1 MRRRLRELAVL
12 VAVGGLMM
20 AGCSSSDKKASV
32 TDAQGKNVAESQSQ
46 DEGSKKVTFVLKS
59 LGSNYWVQLKAG
71 AVDKAEELGIDLE
84 VLAPSS
90 DNATEDQIRMLED
103 QVVSGV
109 DLVLVAPSN
118 SGAQVATFDKVVDAG
133 IPLICVDTNGLMGEN
148 GAGKSTLIKLLTGA
162 YKPDEGEMLLDGQPL
177 KVNGPKDAMNMGLT
191 AIYQELNVIPKL
203 TVWENIFLGR
213 ELRNKKGLLDIP
225 QMKERAKE
233 LLQQL
238 RQNIDVDE
246 KVENLGMGHQ
256 QMVEICKALVLESRL
271 IIMDEPT
278 SSLSAGETEELLR
291 TARELRDRGM
301 AIVFISHHMDE
312 IFRICDR
319 LTVLRDGCVIQSM
332 LAKDTNTENLI
343 KLMVG
348 RDINQQFPKIVAAKK
363 EELLRIE
370 DFTSEDGSFKDISF
384 SVCGGEVLGFAGLVG
399 AGRTEVMRAIFGADA
414 RKTGKVYVKG
424 KEADIRS
431 PKAAI
436 SYGIAFLTEDRKGEG
451 LVLSNTVGFNI
462 NLSTFEKSK
471 RGLLLNNALLRNKA
485 KNDITQLRIKTP
497 SINTTVRGLSGG
509 NQQKVVIA
517 KWLETNADIFI
528 MDEPTRGLDVG
539 AKLEVYNI
547 INNLVSEGKAV
558 IMVSSELPEVMGMSD
573 RIIVMHEG
581 YMAGEFKR
589 DEVEREA
596 IMMAASGGEQND
608 RYSNDNG

>member
-1 MRRRLRELAVL
+1 ME
-12 VAVGGLMM
+12 
-20 AGCSSSDKKASV
+20 C
-32 TDAQGKNVAESQSQ
+32 
-46 DEGSKKVTFVLKS
+46 
-59 LGSNYWVQLKAG
+59 
-71 AVDKAEELGIDLE
+71 
-84 VLAPSS
+84 
-90 DNATEDQIRMLED
+90 
-103 QVVSGV
+103 
-109 DLVLVAPSN
+109 
-118 SGAQVATFDKVVDAG
+118 
-133 IPLICVDTNGLMGEN
+133 PLIELRKVSKFFPGVIALNKADLKLYSGEVHGLMGEN

-451 LVLSNTVGFNI
+451 LMLSNTVGFNI

>member
-1 MRRRLRELAVL
+1 ME
-12 VAVGGLMM
+12 
-20 AGCSSSDKKASV
+20 C
-32 TDAQGKNVAESQSQ
+32 
-46 DEGSKKVTFVLKS
+46 
-59 LGSNYWVQLKAG
+59 
-71 AVDKAEELGIDLE
+71 
-84 VLAPSS
+84 
-90 DNATEDQIRMLED
+90 
-103 QVVSGV
+103 
-109 DLVLVAPSN
+109 
-118 SGAQVATFDKVVDAG
+118 
-133 IPLICVDTNGLMGEN
+133 PLIELRKVSKFFPGVIALNKADLKLYSGEVHGLMGEN

-471 RGLLLNNALLRNKA
+471 RGLLLNSALLRNKA

>member
-1 MRRRLRELAVL
+1 MFNIKVSKFFPGVIALN
-12 VAVGGLMM
+12 
-20 AGCSSSDKKASV
+20 KA
-32 TDAQGKNVAESQSQ
+32 D
-46 DEGSKKVTFVLKS
+46 LKLYS
-59 LGSNYWVQLKAG
+59 G
-71 AVDKAEELGIDLE
+71 E
-84 VLAPSS
+84 VH
-90 DNATEDQIRMLED
+90 
-103 QVVSGV
+103 
-109 DLVLVAPSN
+109 
-118 SGAQVATFDKVVDAG
+118 
-133 IPLICVDTNGLMGEN
+133 GLMGEN

>member
-1 MRRRLRELAVL
+1 ME
-12 VAVGGLMM
+12 
-20 AGCSSSDKKASV
+20 C
-32 TDAQGKNVAESQSQ
+32 
-46 DEGSKKVTFVLKS
+46 
-59 LGSNYWVQLKAG
+59 
-71 AVDKAEELGIDLE
+71 
-84 VLAPSS
+84 
-90 DNATEDQIRMLED
+90 
-103 QVVSGV
+103 
-109 DLVLVAPSN
+109 
-118 SGAQVATFDKVVDAG
+118 
-133 IPLICVDTNGLMGEN
+133 PLIELRKVSKFFPGVIALNKADLKLYSGEVHGLMGEN

-384 SVCGGEVLGFAGLVG
+384 SVCGGEVLGFARLVG

>member
-1 MRRRLRELAVL
+1 ME
-12 VAVGGLMM
+12 
-20 AGCSSSDKKASV
+20 C
-32 TDAQGKNVAESQSQ
+32 
-46 DEGSKKVTFVLKS
+46 
-59 LGSNYWVQLKAG
+59 
-71 AVDKAEELGIDLE
+71 
-84 VLAPSS
+84 
-90 DNATEDQIRMLED
+90 
-103 QVVSGV
+103 
-109 DLVLVAPSN
+109 
-118 SGAQVATFDKVVDAG
+118 
-133 IPLICVDTNGLMGEN
+133 PLIELRKVSKFFPGVIALNKADLKLYSGEVHGLMGEN

-301 AIVFISHHMDE
+301 TIVFISHHMDE

>member
-1 MRRRLRELAVL
+1 ME
-12 VAVGGLMM
+12 
-20 AGCSSSDKKASV
+20 C
-32 TDAQGKNVAESQSQ
+32 
-46 DEGSKKVTFVLKS
+46 
-59 LGSNYWVQLKAG
+59 
-71 AVDKAEELGIDLE
+71 
-84 VLAPSS
+84 
-90 DNATEDQIRMLED
+90 
-103 QVVSGV
+103 
-109 DLVLVAPSN
+109 
-118 SGAQVATFDKVVDAG
+118 
-133 IPLICVDTNGLMGEN
+133 PLIELRKVSKFFPGVIALNKADLKLYSGEVHGLMGEN
-148 GAGKSTLIKLLTGA
+148 GAGKSTVIKLLTGA

>member
-1 MRRRLRELAVL
+1 ME
-12 VAVGGLMM
+12 
-20 AGCSSSDKKASV
+20 C
-32 TDAQGKNVAESQSQ
+32 
-46 DEGSKKVTFVLKS
+46 
-59 LGSNYWVQLKAG
+59 
-71 AVDKAEELGIDLE
+71 
-84 VLAPSS
+84 
-90 DNATEDQIRMLED
+90 
-103 QVVSGV
+103 
-109 DLVLVAPSN
+109 
-118 SGAQVATFDKVVDAG
+118 
-133 IPLICVDTNGLMGEN
+133 PLIELRKVSKFFPGVIALNKADLKLYSGEVHGLMGEN

-471 RGLLLNNALLRNKA
+471 QGLLLNNALLRNKA

>member
-1 MRRRLRELAVL
+1 ME
-12 VAVGGLMM
+12 
-20 AGCSSSDKKASV
+20 C
-32 TDAQGKNVAESQSQ
+32 
-46 DEGSKKVTFVLKS
+46 
-59 LGSNYWVQLKAG
+59 
-71 AVDKAEELGIDLE
+71 
-84 VLAPSS
+84 
-90 DNATEDQIRMLED
+90 
-103 QVVSGV
+103 
-109 DLVLVAPSN
+109 
-118 SGAQVATFDKVVDAG
+118 
-133 IPLICVDTNGLMGEN
+133 PLIELRKVSKFFPGVIALNKADLKLYSGEVHGLMGEN

-301 AIVFISHHMDE
+301 AIVFISHYMDE

>member
-1 MRRRLRELAVL
+1 ME
-12 VAVGGLMM
+12 
-20 AGCSSSDKKASV
+20 C
-32 TDAQGKNVAESQSQ
+32 
-46 DEGSKKVTFVLKS
+46 
-59 LGSNYWVQLKAG
+59 
-71 AVDKAEELGIDLE
+71 
-84 VLAPSS
+84 
-90 DNATEDQIRMLED
+90 
-103 QVVSGV
+103 
-109 DLVLVAPSN
+109 
-118 SGAQVATFDKVVDAG
+118 
-133 IPLICVDTNGLMGEN
+133 PLIELRKVSKFFPGVIALNKADLKLYSGEVHGLMGEN

-596 IMMAASGGEQND
+596 ILMAASGGEQND

>member
-1 MRRRLRELAVL
+1 ME
-12 VAVGGLMM
+12 
-20 AGCSSSDKKASV
+20 C
-32 TDAQGKNVAESQSQ
+32 
-46 DEGSKKVTFVLKS
+46 
-59 LGSNYWVQLKAG
+59 
-71 AVDKAEELGIDLE
+71 
-84 VLAPSS
+84 
-90 DNATEDQIRMLED
+90 
-103 QVVSGV
+103 
-109 DLVLVAPSN
+109 
-118 SGAQVATFDKVVDAG
+118 
-133 IPLICVDTNGLMGEN
+133 PLIELRKVSKFFPGVIALNKADLKLYSGEVHGLMGEN
-148 GAGKSTLIKLLTGA
+148 GAGKATLIKLLTGA

>member
-1 MRRRLRELAVL
+1 ME
-12 VAVGGLMM
+12 
-20 AGCSSSDKKASV
+20 C
-32 TDAQGKNVAESQSQ
+32 
-46 DEGSKKVTFVLKS
+46 
-59 LGSNYWVQLKAG
+59 
-71 AVDKAEELGIDLE
+71 
-84 VLAPSS
+84 
-90 DNATEDQIRMLED
+90 
-103 QVVSGV
+103 
-109 DLVLVAPSN
+109 
-118 SGAQVATFDKVVDAG
+118 
-133 IPLICVDTNGLMGEN
+133 PLIELRKVSKFFPGVIALNKADLKLYSGEVHGLMGEN

-547 INNLVSEGKAV
+547 INNLVSEGKAD
-558 IMVSSELPEVMGMSD
+558 IMVSTELPEVMGMSD

>member
-1 MRRRLRELAVL
+1 ME
-12 VAVGGLMM
+12 
-20 AGCSSSDKKASV
+20 C
-32 TDAQGKNVAESQSQ
+32 
-46 DEGSKKVTFVLKS
+46 
-59 LGSNYWVQLKAG
+59 
-71 AVDKAEELGIDLE
+71 
-84 VLAPSS
+84 
-90 DNATEDQIRMLED
+90 
-103 QVVSGV
+103 
-109 DLVLVAPSN
+109 
-118 SGAQVATFDKVVDAG
+118 
-133 IPLICVDTNGLMGEN
+133 PLIELRKVSKFFPGVIALNKADLKLYSGEVHGLMGEN

-225 QMKERAKE
+225 QMKERVKE

>member
-1 MRRRLRELAVL
+1 ME
-12 VAVGGLMM
+12 
-20 AGCSSSDKKASV
+20 C
-32 TDAQGKNVAESQSQ
+32 
-46 DEGSKKVTFVLKS
+46 
-59 LGSNYWVQLKAG
+59 
-71 AVDKAEELGIDLE
+71 
-84 VLAPSS
+84 
-90 DNATEDQIRMLED
+90 
-103 QVVSGV
+103 
-109 DLVLVAPSN
+109 
-118 SGAQVATFDKVVDAG
+118 
-133 IPLICVDTNGLMGEN
+133 PLIELRKVSKFFPGVIALNKADLKLYSGEVHGLMGEN

-291 TARELRDRGM
+291 TARELRDRGL

-414 RKTGKVYVKG
+414 RKTGKGYVKG

>member
-1 MRRRLRELAVL
+1 ME
-12 VAVGGLMM
+12 
-20 AGCSSSDKKASV
+20 C
-32 TDAQGKNVAESQSQ
+32 
-46 DEGSKKVTFVLKS
+46 
-59 LGSNYWVQLKAG
+59 
-71 AVDKAEELGIDLE
+71 
-84 VLAPSS
+84 
-90 DNATEDQIRMLED
+90 
-103 QVVSGV
+103 
-109 DLVLVAPSN
+109 
-118 SGAQVATFDKVVDAG
+118 
-133 IPLICVDTNGLMGEN
+133 PLIELRKVSKFFPGVIALNKADLKLYSGEVHGLMGEN

-291 TARELRDRGM
+291 TARELHDRGM

>member
-1 MRRRLRELAVL
+1 ME
-12 VAVGGLMM
+12 
-20 AGCSSSDKKASV
+20 C
-32 TDAQGKNVAESQSQ
+32 
-46 DEGSKKVTFVLKS
+46 
-59 LGSNYWVQLKAG
+59 
-71 AVDKAEELGIDLE
+71 
-84 VLAPSS
+84 
-90 DNATEDQIRMLED
+90 
-103 QVVSGV
+103 
-109 DLVLVAPSN
+109 
-118 SGAQVATFDKVVDAG
+118 
-133 IPLICVDTNGLMGEN
+133 PLIELRKVSKFFPGVIALNKADLKLYSGEVHGLMGEN

-291 TARELRDRGM
+291 TAWELRDRGM

>member
-1 MRRRLRELAVL
+1 ME
-12 VAVGGLMM
+12 
-20 AGCSSSDKKASV
+20 C
-32 TDAQGKNVAESQSQ
+32 
-46 DEGSKKVTFVLKS
+46 
-59 LGSNYWVQLKAG
+59 
-71 AVDKAEELGIDLE
+71 
-84 VLAPSS
+84 
-90 DNATEDQIRMLED
+90 
-103 QVVSGV
+103 
-109 DLVLVAPSN
+109 
-118 SGAQVATFDKVVDAG
+118 
-133 IPLICVDTNGLMGEN
+133 PLIELRKVSKFFPGVIALNKADLKLYSGEVHGLMGEN

-225 QMKERAKE
+225 QMKERANE

>member
-1 MRRRLRELAVL
+1 ME
-12 VAVGGLMM
+12 
-20 AGCSSSDKKASV
+20 C
-32 TDAQGKNVAESQSQ
+32 
-46 DEGSKKVTFVLKS
+46 
-59 LGSNYWVQLKAG
+59 
-71 AVDKAEELGIDLE
+71 
-84 VLAPSS
+84 
-90 DNATEDQIRMLED
+90 
-103 QVVSGV
+103 
-109 DLVLVAPSN
+109 
-118 SGAQVATFDKVVDAG
+118 
-133 IPLICVDTNGLMGEN
+133 PLIELRKVSKFFPGVIALNKADLKLYSGEVHGLMGEN

-431 PKAAI
+431 PKSAS
-436 SYGIAFLTEDRKGEG
+436 SYGSAFLTEDRKGEG

>member
-1 MRRRLRELAVL
+1 ME
-12 VAVGGLMM
+12 
-20 AGCSSSDKKASV
+20 C
-32 TDAQGKNVAESQSQ
+32 
-46 DEGSKKVTFVLKS
+46 
-59 LGSNYWVQLKAG
+59 
-71 AVDKAEELGIDLE
+71 
-84 VLAPSS
+84 
-90 DNATEDQIRMLED
+90 
-103 QVVSGV
+103 
-109 DLVLVAPSN
+109 
-118 SGAQVATFDKVVDAG
+118 
-133 IPLICVDTNGLMGEN
+133 PLIELRKVSKFFPGVIALNKADLKLYSGEVHGLMGEN

-191 AIYQELNVIPKL
+191 AIYQELNIIPKL

>member
-1 MRRRLRELAVL
+1 ME
-12 VAVGGLMM
+12 
-20 AGCSSSDKKASV
+20 C
-32 TDAQGKNVAESQSQ
+32 
-46 DEGSKKVTFVLKS
+46 
-59 LGSNYWVQLKAG
+59 
-71 AVDKAEELGIDLE
+71 
-84 VLAPSS
+84 
-90 DNATEDQIRMLED
+90 
-103 QVVSGV
+103 
-109 DLVLVAPSN
+109 
-118 SGAQVATFDKVVDAG
+118 
-133 IPLICVDTNGLMGEN
+133 PLIELRKVSKFFPGVIALNKADLKLYSGEVHGLMGEN

-558 IMVSSELPEVMGMSD
+558 IMVSSELPEVKVIIFVSSELPELIGMCD

>member
-1 MRRRLRELAVL
+1 ME
-12 VAVGGLMM
+12 
-20 AGCSSSDKKASV
+20 C
-32 TDAQGKNVAESQSQ
+32 
-46 DEGSKKVTFVLKS
+46 
-59 LGSNYWVQLKAG
+59 
-71 AVDKAEELGIDLE
+71 
-84 VLAPSS
+84 
-90 DNATEDQIRMLED
+90 
-103 QVVSGV
+103 
-109 DLVLVAPSN
+109 
-118 SGAQVATFDKVVDAG
+118 
-133 IPLICVDTNGLMGEN
+133 PLIELRKVSKFFPGVIALNKADLKLYSGEVHGLMGEN

-370 DFTSEDGSFKDISF
+370 DFTSEDRSFKDISF

>member
-1 MRRRLRELAVL
+1 ME
-12 VAVGGLMM
+12 
-20 AGCSSSDKKASV
+20 C
-32 TDAQGKNVAESQSQ
+32 
-46 DEGSKKVTFVLKS
+46 
-59 LGSNYWVQLKAG
+59 
-71 AVDKAEELGIDLE
+71 
-84 VLAPSS
+84 
-90 DNATEDQIRMLED
+90 
-103 QVVSGV
+103 
-109 DLVLVAPSN
+109 
-118 SGAQVATFDKVVDAG
+118 
-133 IPLICVDTNGLMGEN
+133 PLIELRKVSKFFPGVIALNKADLKLYSGEVHGLMGEN

-162 YKPDEGEMLLDGQPL
+162 YKPDEGEMLLDGQLL

-370 DFTSEDGSFKDISF
+370 DFTSEDGSSKDISF

>member
-1 MRRRLRELAVL
+1 ME
-12 VAVGGLMM
+12 
-20 AGCSSSDKKASV
+20 C
-32 TDAQGKNVAESQSQ
+32 
-46 DEGSKKVTFVLKS
+46 
-59 LGSNYWVQLKAG
+59 
-71 AVDKAEELGIDLE
+71 
-84 VLAPSS
+84 
-90 DNATEDQIRMLED
+90 
-103 QVVSGV
+103 
-109 DLVLVAPSN
+109 
-118 SGAQVATFDKVVDAG
+118 
-133 IPLICVDTNGLMGEN
+133 PLIELRKVSKFFPGVIALNKADLKLYSGEVHGLMGEN

-539 AKLEVYNI
+539 AKLEVYNV

>member
-1 MRRRLRELAVL
+1 ME
-12 VAVGGLMM
+12 
-20 AGCSSSDKKASV
+20 C
-32 TDAQGKNVAESQSQ
+32 
-46 DEGSKKVTFVLKS
+46 
-59 LGSNYWVQLKAG
+59 
-71 AVDKAEELGIDLE
+71 
-84 VLAPSS
+84 
-90 DNATEDQIRMLED
+90 
-103 QVVSGV
+103 
-109 DLVLVAPSN
+109 
-118 SGAQVATFDKVVDAG
+118 
-133 IPLICVDTNGLMGEN
+133 PLIELRKVSKFFPGVIALNKADLKLYSGEVHGLMGEN

-203 TVWENIFLGR
+203 TVWEHIFLGR

-225 QMKERAKE
+225 QMKERATE

>member
-1 MRRRLRELAVL
+1 ME
-12 VAVGGLMM
+12 
-20 AGCSSSDKKASV
+20 C
-32 TDAQGKNVAESQSQ
+32 
-46 DEGSKKVTFVLKS
+46 
-59 LGSNYWVQLKAG
+59 
-71 AVDKAEELGIDLE
+71 
-84 VLAPSS
+84 
-90 DNATEDQIRMLED
+90 
-103 QVVSGV
+103 
-109 DLVLVAPSN
+109 
-118 SGAQVATFDKVVDAG
+118 
-133 IPLICVDTNGLMGEN
+133 PLIELRKVSKFFPGVIALNKADLKLYSGEVHGLMGEN

-517 KWLETNADIFI
+517 KWMETNADIFI

>member
-1 MRRRLRELAVL
+1 ME
-12 VAVGGLMM
+12 
-20 AGCSSSDKKASV
+20 C
-32 TDAQGKNVAESQSQ
+32 
-46 DEGSKKVTFVLKS
+46 
-59 LGSNYWVQLKAG
+59 
-71 AVDKAEELGIDLE
+71 
-84 VLAPSS
+84 
-90 DNATEDQIRMLED
+90 
-103 QVVSGV
+103 
-109 DLVLVAPSN
+109 
-118 SGAQVATFDKVVDAG
+118 
-133 IPLICVDTNGLMGEN
+133 PLIELRKVSKFFPGVIALNKADLKLYSGEVHGLMGEN

-278 SSLSAGETEELLR
+278 SSLSAGKTEELLR

>member
-1 MRRRLRELAVL
+1 ME
-12 VAVGGLMM
+12 
-20 AGCSSSDKKASV
+20 C
-32 TDAQGKNVAESQSQ
+32 
-46 DEGSKKVTFVLKS
+46 
-59 LGSNYWVQLKAG
+59 
-71 AVDKAEELGIDLE
+71 
-84 VLAPSS
+84 
-90 DNATEDQIRMLED
+90 
-103 QVVSGV
+103 
-109 DLVLVAPSN
+109 
-118 SGAQVATFDKVVDAG
+118 
-133 IPLICVDTNGLMGEN
+133 PLIELRKVSKFFPGVIALNKADLKLYSGEVHGLMGEN

-471 RGLLLNNALLRNKA
+471 RGLLLNNALLR
-485 KNDITQLRIKTP
+485 IKTP

>member
-1 MRRRLRELAVL
+1 ME
-12 VAVGGLMM
+12 
-20 AGCSSSDKKASV
+20 C
-32 TDAQGKNVAESQSQ
+32 
-46 DEGSKKVTFVLKS
+46 
-59 LGSNYWVQLKAG
+59 
-71 AVDKAEELGIDLE
+71 
-84 VLAPSS
+84 
-90 DNATEDQIRMLED
+90 
-103 QVVSGV
+103 
-109 DLVLVAPSN
+109 
-118 SGAQVATFDKVVDAG
+118 
-133 IPLICVDTNGLMGEN
+133 PLIELRKVSKFFPGVIALNKADLKLYSGEVHGLMGEN

-608 RYSNDNG
+608 MYSNDNG

>member
-1 MRRRLRELAVL
+1 ME
-12 VAVGGLMM
+12 
-20 AGCSSSDKKASV
+20 C
-32 TDAQGKNVAESQSQ
+32 
-46 DEGSKKVTFVLKS
+46 
-59 LGSNYWVQLKAG
+59 
-71 AVDKAEELGIDLE
+71 
-84 VLAPSS
+84 
-90 DNATEDQIRMLED
+90 
-103 QVVSGV
+103 
-109 DLVLVAPSN
+109 
-118 SGAQVATFDKVVDAG
+118 
-133 IPLICVDTNGLMGEN
+133 PLIELRKVSKFFPGVIALNKADLKLYSGEVHGLMGEN

-384 SVCGGEVLGFAGLVG
+384 SVCGGEALGFAGLVG

>member
-1 MRRRLRELAVL
+1 ME
-12 VAVGGLMM
+12 
-20 AGCSSSDKKASV
+20 C
-32 TDAQGKNVAESQSQ
+32 
-46 DEGSKKVTFVLKS
+46 
-59 LGSNYWVQLKAG
+59 
-71 AVDKAEELGIDLE
+71 
-84 VLAPSS
+84 
-90 DNATEDQIRMLED
+90 
-103 QVVSGV
+103 
-109 DLVLVAPSN
+109 
-118 SGAQVATFDKVVDAG
+118 
-133 IPLICVDTNGLMGEN
+133 PLIELRKVSKFFPGVIALNKADLKLYSGEVHGLMGEN

-370 DFTSEDGSFKDISF
+370 DFTSEDGSFKDIFF

>member
-1 MRRRLRELAVL
+1 ME
-12 VAVGGLMM
+12 
-20 AGCSSSDKKASV
+20 C
-32 TDAQGKNVAESQSQ
+32 
-46 DEGSKKVTFVLKS
+46 
-59 LGSNYWVQLKAG
+59 
-71 AVDKAEELGIDLE
+71 
-84 VLAPSS
+84 
-90 DNATEDQIRMLED
+90 
-103 QVVSGV
+103 
-109 DLVLVAPSN
+109 
-118 SGAQVATFDKVVDAG
+118 
-133 IPLICVDTNGLMGEN
+133 PLIELRKVSKFFPGVIALNKADLKLYSGEVHGLMGEN

-581 YMAGEFKR
+581 YMAGESKR

>member
-1 MRRRLRELAVL
+1 ME
-12 VAVGGLMM
+12 
-20 AGCSSSDKKASV
+20 C
-32 TDAQGKNVAESQSQ
+32 
-46 DEGSKKVTFVLKS
+46 
-59 LGSNYWVQLKAG
+59 
-71 AVDKAEELGIDLE
+71 
-84 VLAPSS
+84 
-90 DNATEDQIRMLED
+90 
-103 QVVSGV
+103 
-109 DLVLVAPSN
+109 
-118 SGAQVATFDKVVDAG
+118 
-133 IPLICVDTNGLMGEN
+133 PLIELRKVSKFFPGVIALNKADLKLYSGEVHGLMGEN

-399 AGRTEVMRAIFGADA
+399 AGITEVMRAIFGADA

>member
-1 MRRRLRELAVL
+1 ME
-12 VAVGGLMM
+12 
-20 AGCSSSDKKASV
+20 C
-32 TDAQGKNVAESQSQ
+32 
-46 DEGSKKVTFVLKS
+46 
-59 LGSNYWVQLKAG
+59 
-71 AVDKAEELGIDLE
+71 
-84 VLAPSS
+84 
-90 DNATEDQIRMLED
+90 
-103 QVVSGV
+103 
-109 DLVLVAPSN
+109 
-118 SGAQVATFDKVVDAG
+118 
-133 IPLICVDTNGLMGEN
+133 PLIELRKVSKFFPGVIALNKADLKLYSGEVHGLMGEN

-271 IIMDEPT
+271 IIMDELT

>member
-1 MRRRLRELAVL
+1 ME
-12 VAVGGLMM
+12 
-20 AGCSSSDKKASV
+20 C
-32 TDAQGKNVAESQSQ
+32 
-46 DEGSKKVTFVLKS
+46 
-59 LGSNYWVQLKAG
+59 
-71 AVDKAEELGIDLE
+71 
-84 VLAPSS
+84 
-90 DNATEDQIRMLED
+90 
-103 QVVSGV
+103 
-109 DLVLVAPSN
+109 
-118 SGAQVATFDKVVDAG
+118 
-133 IPLICVDTNGLMGEN
+133 PLIELRKVSKFFPGVIALNKADLKLYSGEVHGLMGEN

-370 DFTSEDGSFKDISF
+370 DFTSEDGSFIDISF

>member
-1 MRRRLRELAVL
+1 ME
-12 VAVGGLMM
+12 
-20 AGCSSSDKKASV
+20 C
-32 TDAQGKNVAESQSQ
+32 
-46 DEGSKKVTFVLKS
+46 
-59 LGSNYWVQLKAG
+59 
-71 AVDKAEELGIDLE
+71 
-84 VLAPSS
+84 
-90 DNATEDQIRMLED
+90 
-103 QVVSGV
+103 
-109 DLVLVAPSN
+109 
-118 SGAQVATFDKVVDAG
+118 
-133 IPLICVDTNGLMGEN
+133 PLIELRKVSKFFPGVIALNKADLKLYSGEVHGLMGEN

-213 ELRNKKGLLDIP
+213 EMRNKKGLLDIP

-462 NLSTFEKSK
+462 NLSTVEKSK

>member
-1 MRRRLRELAVL
+1 ME
-12 VAVGGLMM
+12 
-20 AGCSSSDKKASV
+20 C
-32 TDAQGKNVAESQSQ
+32 
-46 DEGSKKVTFVLKS
+46 
-59 LGSNYWVQLKAG
+59 
-71 AVDKAEELGIDLE
+71 
-84 VLAPSS
+84 
-90 DNATEDQIRMLED
+90 
-103 QVVSGV
+103 
-109 DLVLVAPSN
+109 
-118 SGAQVATFDKVVDAG
+118 
-133 IPLICVDTNGLMGEN
+133 PLIELRKVSKFFPGVIALNKADLKLYSGEVHGLMGEN

-384 SVCGGEVLGFAGLVG
+384 SVCGGEVLGFTGLVG

>member
-1 MRRRLRELAVL
+1 ME
-12 VAVGGLMM
+12 
-20 AGCSSSDKKASV
+20 C
-32 TDAQGKNVAESQSQ
+32 
-46 DEGSKKVTFVLKS
+46 
-59 LGSNYWVQLKAG
+59 
-71 AVDKAEELGIDLE
+71 
-84 VLAPSS
+84 
-90 DNATEDQIRMLED
+90 
-103 QVVSGV
+103 
-109 DLVLVAPSN
+109 
-118 SGAQVATFDKVVDAG
+118 
-133 IPLICVDTNGLMGEN
+133 PLIELRKVSKFFPGVIALNKADLKLYSGEVHGLMGEN

-608 RYSNDNG
+608 RDSNDNG